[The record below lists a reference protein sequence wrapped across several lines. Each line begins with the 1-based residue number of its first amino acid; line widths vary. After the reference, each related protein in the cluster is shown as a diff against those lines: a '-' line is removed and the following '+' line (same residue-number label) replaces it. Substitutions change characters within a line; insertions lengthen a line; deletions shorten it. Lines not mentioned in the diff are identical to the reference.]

1 MSCRRCGV
9 CCTRH
14 QAYVRPEELGRI
26 IAFLRITGEDW
37 EKLYNDPGW
46 EFNDFC
52 LIRHMEGGCAFLR
65 FEQGLAS
72 CAIYPVR
79 PACCSDW
86 QPGPDRKECREGM
99 KRAKKSVKA
108 ILKGDAMNTRTI
120 RQTVTIK
127 ATPHDV
133 YEALMDSK
141 KHAAFT
147 GGKASISRMVGG
159 KFTAYDGYAE
169 GVNVELV
176 PDKKIVQTWRADDWP
191 EGHYSR
197 VTFSLTNAGG
207 GTRLAFTQSDVL
219 EEQYDDVAQGWRDY
233 YWKPLKEMLEK

>member
-1 MSCRRCGV
+1 
-9 CCTRH
+9 
-14 QAYVRPEELGRI
+14 
-26 IAFLRITGEDW
+26 
-37 EKLYNDPGW
+37 
-46 EFNDFC
+46 
-52 LIRHMEGGCAFLR
+52 
-65 FEQGLAS
+65 
-72 CAIYPVR
+72 
-79 PACCSDW
+79 
-86 QPGPDRKECREGM
+86 
-99 KRAKKSVKA
+99 
-108 ILKGDAMNTRTI
+108 
-120 RQTVTIK
+120 
-127 ATPHDV
+127 
-133 YEALMDSK
+133 MDSK